1 MSSTTSLGK
10 QSAKRRSEAPAAPSP
25 AEAAGAADDS
35 LRAQARMARAVAPVM
50 AQQRRRRAARLRLSA
65 GAAAWAAAG
74 RAHANPVCVDGARCG
89 ALRGDGAGAGRR
101 GASAAVTREQCTW
114 CCSGR
119 GGGGDAAG
127 EVGGA
132 APRVAPQPTQTARRC
147 DATACARV
155 AAGQQ
160 PLRTHRRVI
169 RTARGERRGPGR
181 SSRDSPV
188 VQNVSASAPR
198 RAFLPTHSSARTH
211 RHGHLHRSCGA
222 RLHGC
227 VQQPAS
233 LRWHRGVVA
242 CAPPA
247 RHIRRARG
255 RHRCDAAARAR
266 GASPSAAG
274 SLKTSPAPSNQE
286 DDADARPALAAA
298 RRPLRRR
305 RCVPCPQVAS
315 KPCHVDARTDASA
328 VCFFG

>member
-169 RTARGERRGPGR
+169 RTARGERRGPAPG
-181 SSRDSPV
+181 SVLSRLACCPKRV
-188 VQNVSASAPR
+188 CVSTAPR
-198 RAFLPTHSSARTH
+198 LPPDAQQ
-211 RHGHLHRSCGA
+211 RS
-222 RLHGC
+222 H
-227 VQQPAS
+227 
-233 LRWHRGVVA
+233 
-242 CAPPA
+242 APPWPPSSKL
-247 RHIRRARG
+247 RRSPPRVRAAACIAALASR
-255 RHRCDAAARAR
+255 RRRLRAARAAYSTCAR
-266 GASPSAAG
+266 EASM
-274 SLKTSPAPSNQE
+274 
-286 DDADARPALAAA
+286 
-298 RRPLRRR
+298 RRSCSRSRR
-305 RCVPCPQVAS
+305 
-315 KPCHVDARTDASA
+315 
-328 VCFFG
+328 